1 MLQELQNHWNQA
13 YQKSPVE
20 QLGWYEENSTPT
32 LELIK
37 KTNVPK
43 EARILN
49 VGVGASTII
58 DDLLKE
64 NYTHLIASDLSDVSL
79 NTLKK
84 RIKSE
89 DIDKVQFVVDDLTN
103 PTKLPT
109 LNSVDLWND
118 RAVLHF
124 FTTPKDQQTYFDLLR
139 KIVKP
144 KGFVILAEFALNG
157 AEKCCGLDVFRYN
170 SEMLQERLG
179 DDFELLESSDY
190 TFINPRGGERPYV
203 YTLFQRK

>member
-1 MLQELQNHWNQA
+1 MLQNLQNHWNKA

-37 KTNVPK
+37 KTNLPK

-64 NYTHLIASDLSDVSL
+64 NFSNLIASDLSEVSL
-79 NTLKK
+79 NTLKE
-84 RIKSE
+84 RIKSVA
-89 DIDKVQFVVDDLTN
+89 IDKVQFVVDDLTN

-109 LNSVDLWND
+109 LKAVDLWND

-124 FTTPKDQQTYFDLLR
+124 FTKKEDQETYFKLL
-139 KIVKP
+139 KKLVKP
-144 KGFVILAEFALNG
+144 NGYVILAEFALNG

-170 SEMLQERLG
+170 TEMLQKRLG
-179 DDFELLESSDY
+179 NEFKLKESFNY